1 MAPKPVKRIRNRT
14 PADAEN
20 VSVKKTCKADDKP
33 VSKHFM
39 NKSSKGHGLFNKPH
53 KQASPNKSPAE
64 PNRLNKYKYYEPELG
79 VKEKGE
85 EPLNNSKSDNTVSS
99 EVDVVGLLR
108 EVHRKSK
115 ASITMNID
123 EDETSDSSVMMI
135 DAPVESELKDAKPDP
150 EEPIYP
156 NDEGLWSDD
165 MYHEGNNID
174 ANDDHVKNDH
184 MKKSDMTPEPEH
196 ENSSHTNTQ
205 NAELEL
211 KNNDENDADN
221 DDSFGDLGDLL
232 GSDVEFI

>member
-1 MAPKPVKRIRNRT
+1 
-14 PADAEN
+14 
-20 VSVKKTCKADDKP
+20 
-33 VSKHFM
+33 
-39 NKSSKGHGLFNKPH
+39 
-53 KQASPNKSPAE
+53 
-64 PNRLNKYKYYEPELG
+64 
-79 VKEKGE
+79 
-85 EPLNNSKSDNTVSS
+85 
-99 EVDVVGLLR
+99 
-108 EVHRKSK
+108 
-115 ASITMNID
+115 MNID

-150 EEPIYP
+150 EEPVYP